1 MLKSKFKK
9 IAGATAL
16 VGPCQYLEYKQAAE
30 AATKPGNLI
39 PIRNKQFDDKVEEY
53 RWLGVGNDTVRIF
66 FRDSEGKYYWEDF
79 ECVTTEGGVCYV
91 YE

>member
-16 VGPCQYLEYKQAAE
+16 VGALLVSGVQAAD

-53 RWLGVGNDTVRIF
+53 RWLGNDTVRIF

>member
-9 IAGATAL
+9 IAGVTAL
-16 VGPCQYLEYKQAAE
+16 VGALLLSGAQAAD

-53 RWLGVGNDTVRIF
+53 KWLGSDQVRIF
-66 FRDSEGKYYWEDF
+66 FRDSDGNYYFDDF
-79 ECVTTEGGVCYV
+79 DCVTVKGGVCYV